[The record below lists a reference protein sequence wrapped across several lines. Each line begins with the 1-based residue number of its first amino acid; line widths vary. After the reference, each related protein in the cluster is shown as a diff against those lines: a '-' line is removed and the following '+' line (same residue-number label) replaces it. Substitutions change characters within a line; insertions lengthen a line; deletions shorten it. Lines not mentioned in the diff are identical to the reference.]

1 MKTLKGI
8 DVRIQEIVFPR
19 EDELKRGL
27 LQKYQME
34 YQEYLQSKNKDT
46 AEIFTNWKHLRL
58 TEMERKQAAQTHQQE
73 LEWQQSLVPP
83 PARSSGA
90 GSQAD
95 SWACPVPSSRCQNS
109 SMLNVPADQ
118 LGKTDVMS
126 EASLFRPAGPQSS
139 SLSKCRAVFGGW
151 RAVMHSFIRPSWPH
165 PADLISER
173 NGNPWKLPLDE
184 LPSSTWLGRSSLGA
198 QTIVTQREWK
208 NYSLFGVNRISHSG

>member
-73 LEWQQSLVPP
+73 LEWQQSLV
-83 PARSSGA
+83 
-90 GSQAD
+90 
-95 SWACPVPSSRCQNS
+95 VEN
-109 SMLNVPADQ
+109 Q
-118 LGKTDVMS
+118 L
-126 EASLFRPAGPQSS
+126 Q
-139 SLSKCRAVFGGW
+139 
-151 RAVMHSFIRPSWPH
+151 
-165 PADLISER
+165 R
-173 NGNPWKLPLDE
+173 N
-184 LPSSTWLGRSSLGA
+184 
-198 QTIVTQREWK
+198 
-208 NYSLFGVNRISHSG
+208 